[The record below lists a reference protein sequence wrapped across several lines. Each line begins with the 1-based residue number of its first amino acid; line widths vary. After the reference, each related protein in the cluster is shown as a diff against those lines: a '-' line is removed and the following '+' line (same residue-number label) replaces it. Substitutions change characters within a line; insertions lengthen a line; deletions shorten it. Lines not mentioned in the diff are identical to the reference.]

1 MLLSLWRRTF
11 YFSLSSLS
19 NLGAKTAS
27 SSVRWMWLSSTPGGS
42 WSVTLTSL
50 TVPNSRRGQHSPCGG
65 GRSLSPWATPLPT
78 VAAGVVELLF
88 LFALACQSSCILTRI
103 SRFRL
108 WASFLR
114 IWLRSFSFTNSDSN
128 DIWRFFC
135 CCPHIRGGATGPVC
149 SALLLPFGVI
159 FTLFGP
165 HNTHR
170 VPP

>member
-42 WSVTLTSL
+42 WSVTLAPL
-50 TVPNSRRGQHSPCGG
+50 AVPNSRRGQHSPCGG
-65 GRSLSPWATPLPT
+65 GRSLSPWATSLSVVT
-78 VAAGVVELLF
+78 VGVVELFVL
-88 LFALACQSSCILTRI
+88 LALACQSSCVLTRI

-128 DIWRFFC
+128 AIWRFFFLLYSNKNVVSAKTAS
-135 CCPHIRGGATGPVC
+135 RVSDSTC
-149 SALLLPFGVI
+149 SNLQLQG
-159 FTLFGP
+159 
-165 HNTHR
+165 H
-170 VPP
+170 

>member
-1 MLLSLWRRTF
+1 MVDLGARRRLVGDDGVVDSVATWAWMLLSLWRRAF
-11 YFSLSSLS
+11 YFSLSSIS
-19 NLGAKTAS
+19 NLGAKAAS

-103 SRFRL
+103 SQFRL

-114 IWLRSFSFTNSDSN
+114 TADS
-128 DIWRFFC
+128 
-135 CCPHIRGGATGPVC
+135 T
-149 SALLLPFGVI
+149 
-159 FTLFGP
+159 
-165 HNTHR
+165 
-170 VPP
+170 